1 MMSVSLSAVQNLGW
15 SHSNLTGLQ
24 GRVMIKTNHKVEG
37 AYLHRLTDEAAQN
50 VLEKI
55 GYAQEEIATQLQTLD
70 VYVFSLISFG
80 GVPYI
85 VADRTAKKTELTAGF
100 WKEQLIGH
108 GNRKEFNL
116 YFEMEKGA
124 KIKGFAGK
132 LERYYSV
139 PEEGNKEFHPLRK
152 KHSSQL
158 IPLEVSF
165 DKRKEDMS
173 SLNRKS
179 RDRRLSEE
187 EREEAK
193 RQLNALK
200 NSVDPTIELE
210 KTYEE
215 IVKPY
220 LLQEIQL

>member
-1 MMSVSLSAVQNLGW
+1 MMSVNLSTVQNLGW
-15 SHSNLTGLQ
+15 SHKNLTGLH
-24 GRVMIKTNHKVEG
+24 GREMIKTNHKVEG
-37 AYLHRLTDEAAQN
+37 AYLHRLTVEAAQN

-70 VYVFSLISFG
+70 VYVFSLTSLG

-85 VADRTAKKTELTAGF
+85 VADRTAQKTELTAGL
-100 WKEQLIGH
+100 WKEQLVGH

-124 KIKGFAGK
+124 KIKGFVDK

-158 IPLEVSF
+158 IPLEMSF

-173 SLNRKS
+173 SLNHKS

-193 RQLNALK
+193 RQLNTLK
-200 NSVDPTIELE
+200 NSVGPTIELE

>member
-1 MMSVSLSAVQNLGW
+1 MSVSLSAVQNLGW
-15 SHSNLTGLQ
+15 SHKNLTGLQ
-24 GRVMIKTNHKVEG
+24 GREMVKTNHKVEG

-85 VADRTAKKTELTAGF
+85 VADRTAKKTELTAGL

-108 GNRKEFNL
+108 NRKTFNL
-116 YFEMEKGA
+116 YFEMEKGT
-124 KIKGFAGK
+124 KIKGSADK
-132 LERYYSV
+132 LERYYLV

-165 DKRKEDMS
+165 NKRKEDMS

-193 RQLNALK
+193 RQLNTLK
-200 NSVDPTIELE
+200 NSVDPTTELE